1 MSEDRVRLAAV
12 GLGSWGRVLARA
24 AQRGNRVEWVNCHS
38 RSESS
43 RRAFQE
49 DLGVPRAAESLD
61 DLLSDPDVEGVV
73 VTTPNDSHAAIIIS
87 CLEAGLPVFTDK
99 PITDT
104 LDAAAAVARAAKATG
119 VLLAVGHSA
128 RRLGGHRVMRQW
140 LDEGRVGG
148 VSMVECN
155 FTTPTGLRLTEE
167 SWRFHDEQGPGGA
180 LIQLGVHHA
189 DTLQYLLGPVRAVS
203 GHLRRL
209 HTKAEVSD
217 ATMAVIEFENGALG
231 YLGSGW
237 SSPRIYDM
245 RIQGTECN
253 LAYRLD
259 PKNWAESH
267 LLDDASTL
275 EAQVGEERELV
286 DLPQTDMFREEL
298 DEFADAIRGRAQVE
312 TGLGEAVRA
321 LAVVEA
327 AIISSRQE
335 GRSVEVAPLLA
346 ALLPEVPG

>member
-12 GLGSWGRVLARA
+12 GLGSWGRVLARSA
-24 AQRGNRVEWVNCHS
+24 RRGDRIDWVNCFS
-38 RSESS
+38 RSEGS
-43 RRAFQE
+43 RRSFQD
-49 DLGVPRAAESLD
+49 DLGVPRAAASLD
-61 DLLSDPDVEGVV
+61 ALLSDPDVEGVV
-73 VTTPNDSHAAIIIS
+73 VTTPNDTHASIIIR
-87 CLEAGLPVFTDK
+87 CLEAGIPVFTDK

-104 LDAAAAVARAAKATG
+104 LTAAAMVARAAESTG

-128 RRLGGHRVMRQW
+128 RRLGGHRVMKQW
-140 LDEGRVGG
+140 LEGGRLGG

-167 SWRFHDEQGPGGA
+167 SWRFHDEQGPGGS

-209 HTKAEVSD
+209 HTRAEVSD
-217 ATMAVIEFENGALG
+217 ATMAILELENGALA

-245 RIQGTECN
+245 RIQGTDCN

-267 LLDDASTL
+267 LLDEASTL
-275 EAQVGEERELV
+275 EAQVGEERELLDV
-286 DLPQTDMFREEL
+286 PRTDMFREEL
-298 DEFADAIRGRAQVE
+298 DEFAEAIRGRADIE
-312 TGLGEAVRA
+312 TGLEDAVRA
-321 LAVVEA
+321 LGLVEA

-335 GRSVEVAPLLA
+335 GRFVEVGPLLA
-346 ALLPEVPG
+346 EVYG

>member
-1 MSEDRVRLAAV
+1 
-12 GLGSWGRVLARA
+12 
-24 AQRGNRVEWVNCHS
+24 
-38 RSESS
+38 
-43 RRAFQE
+43 
-49 DLGVPRAAESLD
+49 VPRAAGSLD
-61 DLLSDPDVEGVV
+61 DLLSDPEVEGVV
-73 VTTPNDSHAAIIIS
+73 VTTPNDSHAAIIIR
-87 CLEAGLPVFTDK
+87 CLEAGIPVFTDK

-104 LDAAAAVARAAKATG
+104 LDAAAAVARAAKSTG

-128 RRLGGHRVMRQW
+128 RRLGGHRVMKQW

-155 FTTPTGLRLTEE
+155 FSTPTGLRLTEE
-167 SWRFHDEQGPGGA
+167 SWRFHDEQGAGGA

-217 ATMAVIEFENGALG
+217 ATMAVLEFENGALG

-237 SSPRIYDM
+237 SSPRIYEM

-259 PKNWAESH
+259 AKNWAESN

-275 EAQVGEERELV
+275 EAQVGEDRDFV
-286 DLPQTDMFREEL
+286 DVPQTDMFREEL
-298 DEFADAIRGRAQVE
+298 EEFADAIRGRAEVE

-327 AIISSRQE
+327 AITSSRQE
-335 GRSVEVAPLLA
+335 RRSLEVRPLLA
-346 ALLPEVPG
+346 GVSG

>member
-12 GLGSWGRVLARA
+12 GLGSWGRVLARSA
-24 AQRGNRVEWVNCHS
+24 RRGDRIDWVNCFS
-38 RSESS
+38 RSEGS

-49 DLGVPRAAESLD
+49 DLGVPRAAETLEG
-61 DLLSDPDVEGVV
+61 LLSDPDVEGVV

-87 CLEAGLPVFTDK
+87 CLEAGIPVFTDK

-104 LDAAAAVARAAKATG
+104 LDSAAAVARAAKATG

-128 RRLGGHRVMRQW
+128 RRLGGHRVMKQW
-140 LDEGRVGG
+140 LEGGRVGG

-167 SWRFHDEQGPGGA
+167 SWRFHGDQGPGGS

-203 GHLRRL
+203 GHLRSL
-209 HTKAEVSD
+209 HTEAEVSD
-217 ATMAVIEFENGALG
+217 ATMAILEFESGALG

-245 RIQGTECN
+245 RIQGTDCN
-253 LAYRLD
+253 LTYRLD
-259 PKNWAESH
+259 PANWAESH
-267 LLDDASTL
+267 LLDEASTL
-275 EAQVGEERELV
+275 QAQVGEEREL
-286 DLPQTDMFREEL
+286 LEMPQTDMFREEL
-298 DEFADAIRGRAQVE
+298 DEFASAIRGRADVE
-312 TGLGEAVRA
+312 TGLNESVRA

-327 AIISSRQE
+327 AIMSSRQD
-335 GRSVEVAPLLA
+335 GRSVEVGPLID
-346 ALLPEVPG
+346 EGSG

>member
-1 MSEDRVRLAAV
+1 MSADRVRLAAV
-12 GLGSWGRVLARA
+12 GLGSWGRVLARS
-24 AQRGNRVEWVNCHS
+24 AQRGNRIDWVNCHS
-38 RSESS
+38 RSEGS
-43 RRAFQE
+43 RQAFQE
-49 DLGVPRAAESLD
+49 GLGVPRAAGSLD
-61 DLLSDPDVEGVV
+61 DLLADPDVEGVV
-73 VTTPNDSHAAIIIS
+73 VTTPNDSHAAIIVR
-87 CLEAGLPVFTDK
+87 CLEAGIPVFTDK

-104 LDAAAAVARAAKATG
+104 LDAATAVARAARSTG

-128 RRLGGHRVMRQW
+128 RRLGGHRVMKQW

-167 SWRFHDEQGPGGA
+167 SWRFHDEQGPGGS

-189 DTLQYLLGPVRAVS
+189 DTVQYLLGPVRAVS

-217 ATMAVIEFENGALG
+217 ATMAILEFENGALG

-275 EAQVGEERELV
+275 EAQVGEDRELV
-286 DLPQTDMFREEL
+286 DVPQTDMFREEL
-298 DEFADAIRGRAQVE
+298 EEFAEAVRGRAEIE
-312 TGLGEAVRA
+312 TGLEEAVRA

-327 AIISSRQE
+327 AITSSRQG
-335 GRSVEVAPLLA
+335 GRSVEVTPLLS
-346 ALLPEVPG
+346 EVFD

>member
-12 GLGSWGRVLARA
+12 GLGSWGRVLARSA
-24 AQRGNRVEWVNCHS
+24 RRGDRIDWVNCFS
-38 RSESS
+38 RSEGS
-43 RRAFQE
+43 RRAFQD

-61 DLLSDPDVEGVV
+61 ALLADPDVEGVV

-87 CLEAGLPVFTDK
+87 CLEAGIPVFTDK

-104 LDAAAAVARAAKATG
+104 LHAAAAVARVAKSTG

-128 RRLGGHRVMRQW
+128 RRLGGHRVMKQW
-140 LDEGRVGG
+140 LDGGRVGG

-167 SWRFHDEQGPGGA
+167 SWRFHGDQGPGGS

-203 GHLRRL
+203 GHLRSL
-209 HTKAEVSD
+209 HTEAEVSD
-217 ATMAVIEFENGALG
+217 ATMAILEFEDGALA

-245 RIQGTECN
+245 RIQGTDCN
-253 LAYRLD
+253 LDFRLD

-267 LLDDASTL
+267 LLDEASTL
-275 EAQVGEERELV
+275 EAQFGEHR
-286 DLPQTDMFREEL
+286 DLLDIPRTDMFREEL
-298 DEFADAIRGRAQVE
+298 DEFAEAIRGRVDIE
-312 TGLGEAVRA
+312 TGLEEAVRA

-327 AIISSRQE
+327 AIISSHQD
-335 GRSVEVAPLLA
+335 GRSVAVGPLLA
-346 ALLPEVPG
+346 GVSG